1 MNLTNTAVP
10 KPSRLSD
17 PDMQAAPAALIRAA
31 QSARELAAR
40 THTPLVINKNG
51 KLVEETVAPATD
63 SKA

>member
-1 MNLTNTAVP
+1 MSVAQKPVP
-10 KPSRLSD
+10 PISRLSD
-17 PDMQAAPAALIRAA
+17 PDMKAAPAALIRAA

-63 SKA
+63 IKA